1 MQCVWKMCLG
11 ICLGEALS
19 VKTLLEQNLVL
30 ASCSQGGLNERLEEN
45 PTEQRWRNESGLQAL
60 LGVGS
65 LLWGKFPYP
74 SVSPWPFQLCSVC
87 NLLISHVTLQAFQ
100 ATMDRNMFVCLLT
113 HSLSEKY
120 DWLSQITQITG
131 QPPAN
136 GSIPFQ
142 STVYPRSNQ
151 LQLVQWES
159 FGRLELP
166 LSGQW
171 AEQSFQKR
179 VAIANTVW
187 ELTAILLAGFPW
199 SPNNTDLRSGGPVS
213 SLPKCGWCQGNCW
226 GKKALSVVPWGAV
239 GRMGRIG
246 LDFSTQREEHVWL
259 GVEWEEARLAGT
271 EGLSLLRGCDFSGR
285 WRETGRGDTLGSGKW
300 LAPQRED
307 FLIPLA
313 QSPRD
318 LVFISLLAKE
328 VALVQGALNEGRSCV
343 TFLQGTE
350 SSGDRDQ
357 SSQWATMS
365 FLNLANP
372 RSDRRSSPSPYG
384 GMVWSPCLQLNMKAA
399 QLLKLK
405 IL

>member
-1 MQCVWKMCLG
+1 MKEW
-11 ICLGEALS
+11 
-19 VKTLLEQNLVL
+19 
-30 ASCSQGGLNERLEEN
+30 
-45 PTEQRWRNESGLQAL
+45 GLQAL

-74 SVSPWPFQLCSVC
+74 SVSPWPFQLRSVC
-87 NLLISHVTLQAFQ
+87 NLFISHVTLQAFQ

-259 GVEWEEARLAGT
+259 GVEWEEARLTGT

-300 LAPQRED
+300 LTPQRED

-365 FLNLANP
+365 FLNFFTLSLWRDGLEPPMSTVKHEGSTIIEIKNTLEGINSRISKAEEWICELE
-372 RSDRRSSPSPYG
+372 DK
-384 GMVWSPCLQLNMKAA
+384 MVEITSEEQNKV
-399 QLLKLK
+399 LLY
-405 IL
+405 